1 MFEHQ
6 MSPMTQMNI
15 FNENPEIMNL
25 PVNNRYEKIPSFT
38 SSLFIYFPKTSQ
50 YLALFFYP
58 NIQGCKHRA
67 KSFVSKRSREVYGQS
82 MVSTLTLSRHYV
94 HSTLMQLVSLMS
106 WSMSDAS
113 PLSLAGSCCRTTPS
127 PAQLYRLWAHF
138 PSATPARGR
147 SLVQQ
152 HIVICF
158 LAAAC
163 AE

>member
-1 MFEHQ
+1 
-6 MSPMTQMNI
+6 
-15 FNENPEIMNL
+15 
-25 PVNNRYEKIPSFT
+25 
-38 SSLFIYFPKTSQ
+38 
-50 YLALFFYP
+50 
-58 NIQGCKHRA
+58 
-67 KSFVSKRSREVYGQS
+67 
-82 MVSTLTLSRHYV
+82 MVSTLALSRHCV

-163 AE
+163 AEPLVPRDGTGRGKQLLPISSADLRQIIATTPTNETAEPRAARLNQLVAPRVCLGGLISRLHAHN